1 MKNFKQITALIA
13 ATSILTLATI
23 AHAGEPEEDGVPG
36 FHQHFK
42 TDDGLDGEGWKH
54 GPRGLGAREHGRL
67 PFQLLDLTDAQKQT
81 LEAARAAREPAMKE
95 AHKKLRAARVA
106 LDNAGDQNADD
117 ATLNKLSADLASIIA
132 QQEVTRIKIHRDFLN
147 ILTPEQKEKL
157 AAFEAEHKR
166 PRWQD
171 RQKTSSSKA
180 TTKN

>member
-132 QQEVTRIKIHRDFLN
+132 QQEKSWPLLRRNTKDRAGKTDRKLHLLKQPQKIKCTFPSHLF
-147 ILTPEQKEKL
+147 
-157 AAFEAEHKR
+157 
-166 PRWQD
+166 
-171 RQKTSSSKA
+171 
-180 TTKN
+180 